1 MRKFAPVADGPN
13 AAALQVLAEQDSE
26 VRATLFGRIVE
37 QYPQAA
43 MVFPEGATEVP
54 QVLVDATSFTLAATQ
69 ESESAG
75 AAIPEATL
83 IPLREW
89 ALDLRRTGFPASEFP
104 AVAEIVGGVVGVDT
118 QVLVRA
124 AREMERVSREADEAG
139 VPAASVAQ
147 VTSVAQDGSAW
158 VVRAEASAAVGYAAG
173 QALPVMRA
181 GNQGVWWA
189 LAPAVPPN
197 RFGQLEFHL
206 DGPDVQVGDY
216 LTLGAARGP
225 AVRANRPK
233 MLLVAVGTGWAAAK
247 SVVFG
252 LIEER
257 IRPEVHLVLCGDNA
271 DDFYDT
277 RTINSLADSQVWL
290 QVTRVAPTPG
300 EFGESSAKAIWVPG
314 SAFVS
319 APGTW
324 WDHQIVLCG
333 KGAEVAEYREA
344 LEAAGASGI
353 LTCATD
359 AAVQFPTA

>member
-1 MRKFAPVADGPN
+1 MTKFAPVADGPN
-13 AAALQVLAEQDSE
+13 SAALQVLAQPDSE
-26 VRATLFGRIVE
+26 VRATLFERIVE
-37 QYPQAA
+37 QYPQAT

-54 QVLVDATSFTLAATQ
+54 QVLVDAASFTLASTQ

-75 AAIPEATL
+75 AAIPEAAL

-124 AREMERVSREADEAG
+124 AQEMERVSREADEAG
-139 VPAASVAQ
+139 VAAASVAQ
-147 VTSVAQDGSAW
+147 VTQVAQDGSAW

-189 LAPAVPPN
+189 CASAVPPN

-206 DGPDVQVGDY
+206 DGPDVEVGDY

-333 KGAEVAEYREA
+333 KSAEVAEYREA

-359 AAVQFPTA
+359 AAVQFPKA